1 MIGTLGLLETTGLT
15 PAMVAI
21 DAMIKAASV
30 RVLQLELND
39 LYGVCVKITGATADV
54 QTAIDAGR
62 RVATQ
67 MQGNPVATV
76 LTRVSENAIPA
87 LRSRSE
93 FSPLIQQPVV
103 FEPEL
108 SPDLEP
114 DSGQPGASGNQVGA
128 RGDSRSSSGGEGRG
142 EKALAPTSKPSQT
155 FMSQETPMALGFIE
169 TQGFT
174 AVFEAIDTACKAAS
188 VEVVGKEKLGGG
200 YVTVVI
206 QGQLSAV
213 TSAIDTAKEKVD
225 GLGRLIAAHVI
236 ARPSESVL
244 KLLPKI

>member
-1 MIGTLGLLETTGLT
+1 MIGALGLLETTGLT

-21 DAMIKAASV
+21 DGMVKAASV

-39 LYGVCVKITGATADV
+39 LYGVIVKITGATADV
-54 QTAIDAGR
+54 QTAIEIGR
-62 RVATQ
+62 RAAEQ
-67 MQGNPVATV
+67 MRGQPVTTV
-76 LTRVSENAIPA
+76 LTRVSTSAIPA
-87 LRSRSE
+87 IRSQPE

-103 FEPEL
+103 FEPL
-108 SPDLEP
+108 SSSAGE
-114 DSGQPGASGNQVGA
+114 GWGEEA
-128 RGDSRSSSGGEGRG
+128 SRSVPQP
-142 EKALAPTSKPSQT
+142 AAKPESQT
-155 FMSQETPMALGFIE
+155 ILMNQETPMALGFIE

-213 TSAIDTAKEKVD
+213 TSAIDTAKGKVN
-225 GLGRLIAAHVI
+225 GLGKLIAAHVI

-244 KLLPKI
+244 KLLPKL